1 MLGIAGDSTIVGAV
15 AAAHKHGKGVV
26 VDLIGV
32 ADKAA
37 RAREVVALGAVFV
50 KMHAGLDEQAEDG
63 YSLDALLA
71 AGAAAGVSFSVA
83 GGVGADSVEAVQRT
97 GADVAVAAAAI
108 RSAIR

>member
-1 MLGIAGDSTIVGAV
+1 MS
-15 AAAHKHGKGVV
+15 
-26 VDLIGV
+26 
-32 ADKAA
+32 DKAA

-50 KMHAGLDEQAEDG
+50 EMHAGHDEQAEDG

-83 GGVGADSVEAVQRT
+83 GGVSADSVEAVQRA
-97 GADVAVAAAAI
+97 GADVAVAGSAIYGASDVAGAAAAI